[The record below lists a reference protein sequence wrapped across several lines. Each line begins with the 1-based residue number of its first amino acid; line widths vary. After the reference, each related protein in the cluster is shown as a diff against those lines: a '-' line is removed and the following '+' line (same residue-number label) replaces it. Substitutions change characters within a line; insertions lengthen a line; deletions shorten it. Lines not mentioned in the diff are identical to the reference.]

1 MRVPIPA
8 RLCAALLAGAFV
20 PTIAYSQPR
29 TIQRGEDFPLEDHS
43 VWLFVE
49 RGLKSQAADV
59 QLAKDPESPEAI
71 TLLLDAYRMGDA
83 LMLLRRIVD
92 WRPERMGAA
101 FRAVST
107 NAHRFDDEG
116 DYPAVLR
123 EIVVRARARLREL
136 PREQAAEAAWYLL
149 NLPVLLPGETP
160 PPWRDQVRAFVTE
173 YAGTEAALLA
183 ELRILDDGG
192 DIHSRIAALEAFA
205 RRHPG
210 TTIGAQALWTAGMHL
225 GFNAREP
232 DGADPTDRLLRI
244 AALTRELQSGAYP
257 DCEWVRRAPQN
268 VFGFFV
274 FEPQYAKENLPRVV
288 AVFREFLV
296 KNFEVAPVNPLASGA
311 GLVIAS
317 KLPPIFA
324 AGGGDPVTKTDR
336 FLLDLEKTVD
346 QPAAVRYVRG
356 MWYRQLAYGATDM
369 EKQNEWRQKADAT
382 LLDLARTG
390 AGLNNRKALASLAS
404 ISFKERN
411 CDVAIER
418 YREYV
423 SRFPESEWAWVAG
436 LRVGQCKQLLG
447 NWAEARQA
455 YESVS
460 AARRALPPALVLSQ
474 TLAGRA
480 SEALNDFERARTA
493 YEQAERSWDRH
504 FADPYYGTYQFYT
517 RLDEEPCNGCDPR
530 SKTDVSKEWL
540 HLRTTQLRRTRS
552 VPAGM
557 LLERGRFMVTEGIWR
572 SAVAPLTDFI
582 RLHPDSPSAL
592 EAHQL
597 LTRAKLEMTLLRA
610 APEASEED
618 KRAALTALESLGREP
633 YGFSVFAAQIAR
645 ATLQSIVGSAD
656 RASELMSDALVQW
669 HQHGADL
676 FSNRSATA
684 LQQDIMDIRDVVFN
698 PNVNWPSNEFSRFRS
713 SGSRPQFFVVTPD
726 VRVKLH
732 DDSVVH
738 VEAASRLSAKPGAV
752 LLDVEQIAVLE
763 RILMSLGGTG
773 QRAARSAMG
782 TPNQPIRFVEHIEKF
797 WNRFFTMGP
806 GHWGGWILQTFPIVT
821 EVTFIDASR
830 TRGAAR
836 IRNGYQGST
845 QLLTKIAGTWKVT
858 GSRGHWIE

>member
-1 MRVPIPA
+1 MRLAMPA
-8 RLCAALLAGAFV
+8 RVCAALLAALVV

-29 TIQRGEDFPLEDHS
+29 TIQRGEDFPLEDYS

-71 TLLLDAYRMGDA
+71 PLLLDVDRTGDA
-83 LMLLRRIVD
+83 LTVLRRIVD
-92 WRPERMGAA
+92 RRPERMGAA

-107 NAHRFDDEG
+107 KGHRFDDEG
-116 DYPAVLR
+116 RGYPAVLR
-123 EIVVRARARLREL
+123 EIVTRARQRLREL

-160 PPWRDQVRAFVTE
+160 PPWRDLLRGFVTE
-173 YAGTEAALLA
+173 YAGTDAALLA
-183 ELRILDDGG
+183 ELRILDDGR
-192 DIHSRIAALEAFA
+192 DIHARIAALEAFA

-232 DGADPTDRLLRI
+232 NGSDPTDRVLHI
-244 AALTRELQSGAYP
+244 AALTRELQSGVYP

-274 FEPQYAKENLPRVV
+274 FEPQYARENLPRVV
-288 AVFREFLV
+288 AVFREVLV
-296 KNFEVAPVNPLASGA
+296 KNFEVAPGHPFTSGA

-317 KLPPIFA
+317 KLPPLFA
-324 AGGGDPVTKTDR
+324 AGGGDPVTETDR
-336 FLLDLEKTVD
+336 FLLDLERAVE
-346 QPAAVRYVRG
+346 QPAAVRYIRG
-356 MWYRQLAYGATDM
+356 MWYRQVAHVATDV

-382 LLDLARTG
+382 LLDLARGGT
-390 AGLNNRKALASLAS
+390 GLNNRKALASLAS
-404 ISFKERN
+404 ISFKERK
-411 CDVAIER
+411 CDIALER
-418 YREYV
+418 YREYLA
-423 SRFPESEWAWVAG
+423 RFPESEWAWVAG
-436 LRVGQCKQLLG
+436 LRAGQCKQLLG

-455 YESVS
+455 YESVT
-460 AARRALPPALVLSQ
+460 AASRALPPALVLSQ
-474 TLAGRA
+474 TFAGRA

-493 YEQAERSWDRH
+493 YEQAKRSWDQH
-504 FADPYYGTYQFYT
+504 FADPYYGTYQFNT

-530 SKTDVSKEWL
+530 SKADVSKEWL
-540 HLRTTQLRRTRS
+540 HRRTTQLRRSRS
-552 VPAGM
+552 VRAGM

-572 SAVAPLTDFI
+572 SAIAPLTDFI

-592 EAHQL
+592 EAHEL
-597 LTRAKLEMTLLRA
+597 LTRAKLEMALLRA

-645 ATLQSIVGSAD
+645 ATLQSIVGSPD

-669 HQHGADL
+669 HQHGVDL
-676 FSNRSATA
+676 FAKRSVTA
-684 LQQDIMDIRDVVFN
+684 LQQDIMDIRDVVLN

-713 SGSRPQFFVVTPD
+713 SGSRPQFFIVTPK

-732 DDSVVH
+732 DDSVVQ
-738 VEAASRLSAKPGAV
+738 VEAASRLSVKTGAV
-752 LLDVEQIAVLE
+752 LLDEEQIAVLE
-763 RILMSLGGTG
+763 RILMSLGGTK
-773 QRAARSAMG
+773 QRAH
-782 TPNQPIRFVEHIEKF
+782 VEHIERF

-806 GHWGGWILQTFPIVT
+806 GHWGGWILQTFPMVT
-821 EVTFIDASR
+821 EVTFIDAPR

-845 QLLTKIAGTWKVT
+845 QLLTKADGTWKVT
-858 GSRGHWIE
+858 GSSGHWIE